1 MEQNEAAETT
11 EKESG
16 ERYHADTA
24 LAASPPRRTLS
35 FETPPLET
43 PPLAPFYP
51 SSRTSSISSVSSA
64 LGRFSNLPLIPRR
77 MAAAADQSQSAN
89 SPLRTMGVHV
99 RDDSIHSQHEK
110 MADIDGYS
118 QSQRDFYT
126 IKPHLYA
133 QQPVKTST
141 APQQFHLNSNDA
153 RETRTNGAVTPTNSA
168 ARPSKAEVVFN
179 MTREDINLTKELW
192 AKLMN
197 DPETLE
203 SSAAYGT
210 PTALFCEQF
219 YTNLMASH
227 AELTSIFPSIKKQ
240 SVAVAGVFGLAI
252 KSLDHIEKLDEFL
265 WSVGKRH
272 NRMIGVEPI
281 HYRWLGEAM
290 IKTFADRFGDSF
302 TLEMETAWIKIY
314 SYLANKLLA
323 ADEEP
328 NVLMF
333 APQKR
338 FQQQPQPMLSSSP
351 TGPGVSPTSSY
362 TGGYQTTQDVRKPS
376 VSSSVNT
383 QSLNT
388 STSNSTAPT
397 STMNSANTPSLPAA
411 PSANNAANYAAR
423 RNVSNTPAMPSSAPA
438 PTPMGADNA
447 FTKNGRKG
455 GRKHGRK
462 GKDDE
467 KCVIV

>member
-1 MEQNEAAETT
+1 
-11 EKESG
+11 
-16 ERYHADTA
+16 
-24 LAASPPRRTLS
+24 
-35 FETPPLET
+35 
-43 PPLAPFYP
+43 
-51 SSRTSSISSVSSA
+51 
-64 LGRFSNLPLIPRR
+64 
-77 MAAAADQSQSAN
+77 
-89 SPLRTMGVHV
+89 
-99 RDDSIHSQHEK
+99 
-110 MADIDGYS
+110 
-118 QSQRDFYT
+118 
-126 IKPHLYA
+126 
-133 QQPVKTST
+133 
-141 APQQFHLNSNDA
+141 
-153 RETRTNGAVTPTNSA
+153 
-168 ARPSKAEVVFN
+168 
-179 MTREDINLTKELW
+179 
-192 AKLMN
+192 
-197 DPETLE
+197 
-203 SSAAYGT
+203 
-210 PTALFCEQF
+210 
-219 YTNLMASH
+219 
-227 AELTSIFPSIKKQ
+227 
-240 SVAVAGVFGLAI
+240 
-252 KSLDHIEKLDEFL
+252 
-265 WSVGKRH
+265 
-272 NRMIGVEPI
+272 
-281 HYRWLGEAM
+281 M

>member
-1 MEQNEAAETT
+1 
-11 EKESG
+11 
-16 ERYHADTA
+16 
-24 LAASPPRRTLS
+24 
-35 FETPPLET
+35 
-43 PPLAPFYP
+43 
-51 SSRTSSISSVSSA
+51 
-64 LGRFSNLPLIPRR
+64 
-77 MAAAADQSQSAN
+77 
-89 SPLRTMGVHV
+89 MGVHV
-99 RDDSIHSQHEK
+99 RDDSVATQNGEK

-126 IKPHLYA
+126 IKPHLYN
-133 QQPVKTST
+133 QQPVKTTT
-141 APQQFHLNSNDA
+141 APGQFHLNANDA
-153 RETRTNGAVTPTNSA
+153 SGTNGSATPTA
-168 ARPSKAEVVFN
+168 VARPSKAEVIFN
-179 MTREDINLTKELW
+179 MTPHEIRLTQALW
-192 AKLMN
+192 SELMN

-203 SSAAYGT
+203 KSAAYGT

-219 YTNLMASH
+219 YTNLMAAH
-227 AELTSIFPSIKKQ
+227 AEISSIFPSIKKQ

-252 KSLDHIEKLDEFL
+252 KSLNNIESLDEFL

-290 IKTFADRFGDSF
+290 VKTFADRFGDRF
-302 TLEMETAWIKIY
+302 TLEVETAWIKIY

-338 FQQQPQPMLSSSP
+338 YQQQSQPMLSSSP
-351 TGPGVSPTSSY
+351 QGPGISPTSSY

-376 VSSSVNT
+376 ISSSLNT

-388 STSNSTAPT
+388 SVSNNSTAPT
-397 STMNSANTPSLPAA
+397 SMVNSATA
-411 PSANNAANYAAR
+411 PSVPATPTNQASTNAAAISAR
-423 RNVSNTPAMPSSAPA
+423 RNVSTTPSVPTSLPSASAPA
-438 PTPMGADNA
+438 PVATDYASN
-447 FTKNGRKG
+447 TKNLRMKA

-467 KCVIV
+467 KCVIA

>member
-1 MEQNEAAETT
+1 
-11 EKESG
+11 
-16 ERYHADTA
+16 
-24 LAASPPRRTLS
+24 
-35 FETPPLET
+35 
-43 PPLAPFYP
+43 
-51 SSRTSSISSVSSA
+51 
-64 LGRFSNLPLIPRR
+64 
-77 MAAAADQSQSAN
+77 
-89 SPLRTMGVHV
+89 MGVHV
-99 RDDSIHSQHEK
+99 RDDSIYSQNGEK

-133 QQPVKTST
+133 QQPVKSSQG
-141 APQQFHLNSNDA
+141 PQQFHLNSNDA
-153 RETRTNGAVTPTNSA
+153 AQDLAANGSVTPTNL
-168 ARPSKAEVVFN
+168 ARPSKAEVIFN
-179 MTREDINLTKELW
+179 MTPHEIRLTQALW
-192 AKLMN
+192 SELMN

-203 SSAAYGT
+203 KSAAYGT

-219 YTNLMASH
+219 YTNLMAAH
-227 AELTSIFPSIKKQ
+227 AEISSIFPSIKKQ

-252 KSLDHIEKLDEFL
+252 KSLNNIESLDEFL

-290 IKTFADRFGDSF
+290 VKTFADRFGDRF
-302 TLEMETAWIKIY
+302 TLEVETAWIKIY

-338 FQQQPQPMLSSSP
+338 YQQPQQQQQPQPVLSSSP
-351 TGPGVSPTSSY
+351 TTAGISPTSSY
-362 TGGYQTTQDVRKPS
+362 APGGYQTTQDVRKPS
-376 VSSSVNT
+376 ISSSLNT

-388 STSNSTAPT
+388 SISNSTAPT
-397 STMNSANTPSLPAA
+397 SVVNSVITSSVPATPT
-411 PSANNAANYAAR
+411 ANNAANISAR
-423 RNVSNTPAMPSSAPA
+423 RNVSAAPSIPASLPSAPA
-438 PTPMGADNA
+438 PAPAATDFSAA
-447 FTKNGRKG
+447 KNSRIK

-462 GKDDE
+462 GKEDE
-467 KCVIV
+467 KCVIA

>member
-1 MEQNEAAETT
+1 
-11 EKESG
+11 
-16 ERYHADTA
+16 
-24 LAASPPRRTLS
+24 
-35 FETPPLET
+35 
-43 PPLAPFYP
+43 
-51 SSRTSSISSVSSA
+51 
-64 LGRFSNLPLIPRR
+64 
-77 MAAAADQSQSAN
+77 
-89 SPLRTMGVHV
+89 
-99 RDDSIHSQHEK
+99 

-133 QQPVKTST
+133 QQPVK
-141 APQQFHLNSNDA
+141 AAAGPQQFHLNSADQTQNDGVVNVN
-153 RETRTNGAVTPTNSA
+153 TL
-168 ARPSKAEVVFN
+168 ARPSKAEVIFN
-179 MTREDINLTKELW
+179 MTPHEIRLTQALW
-192 AKLMN
+192 SELMN

-203 SSAAYGT
+203 KSAAYGT
-210 PTALFCEQF
+210 PTTLFCEQF
-219 YTNLMASH
+219 YTNLMAAH
-227 AELTSIFPSIKKQ
+227 AEISSIFPSIKKQ

-252 KSLDHIEKLDEFL
+252 KSLNNIESLDEFL

-290 IKTFADRFGDSF
+290 VKTFADRFGDRF
-302 TLEMETAWIKIY
+302 TLEVETAWIKIY

-338 FQQQPQPMLSSSP
+338 YQQQTTMLSSSP
-351 TGPGVSPTSSY
+351 NSAGISPTSSY
-362 TGGYQTTQDVRKPS
+362 TGGYQTTQDIRKPS
-376 VSSSVNT
+376 VSSSLNT

-388 STSNSTAPT
+388 SVSNSTAPT
-397 STMNSANTPSLPAA
+397 SMLNSATAPPTPTANTMPGASAPAM
-411 PSANNAANYAAR
+411 PAR
-423 RNVSNTPAMPSSAPA
+423 RNVSTTPSIPASLPTPAAPA
-438 PTPMGADNA
+438 APPPNDFSA
-447 FTKNGRKG
+447 TKNVRMKG

-467 KCVIV
+467 KCVIA